1 MKNYR
6 PISLLNCS
14 FKIFGKLLTIIL
26 EKVCE
31 RLVAREQSAFIHG
44 RYILESVVVAYEVVH
59 ILHKSKTPWIIIK
72 LDYEKTYD
80 RINLDFLFEVLRI
93 RVLMKHGSSGL
104 GRWCRVDL

>member
-14 FKIFGKLLTIIL
+14 FKIFEKLLTIIL

-31 RLVAREQSAFIHG
+31 RQVAQEQSAFIHG

-59 ILHKSKTPWIIIK
+59 ILHKSKTPWIVIK
-72 LDYEKTYD
+72 LDYEKLMTGSTW
-80 RINLDFLFEVLRI
+80 ISFLKSLELEF
-93 RVLMKHGSSGL
+93 
-104 GRWCRVDL
+104 